1 MARYALVI
9 GIAQYQSSQ
18 MSRLPKAASD
28 AEILAQVLEQ
38 YGGFE
43 VKRLPARW
51 NAEKNCFEIS
61 ADKAVT
67 AAEVG
72 QELRTLLLDRAPK
85 NEALIYFA
93 GHGFTFSDTL
103 GQQKGVLATSDCQV
117 EMAGNQVIDYKYG
130 ISLASLNDLIQQSD
144 LSSLVMLLDCCHS
157 GYFLES
163 QLVQRTLTAFSTQ
176 RDYYLMAACR
186 TFETAKSFKGEPNS
200 YFTGAVLKGLAS
212 ANAGRNRRVSGDLLF
227 DYISGELKSFVQEP
241 IRMGWGRSITLVTY
255 PQSEMSV
262 TEISFDRENPYLG
275 LYAFEAEQEKYFCG
289 REEAVKILITH
300 LTNSRFIPVIGY
312 SGSGKSS
319 LIKAGLLPQLSR
331 DRIPGSSHWPVESFT
346 PGKYPLGK
354 LVDVLARYRDQNQPF
369 VIFIDQFEEVFT
381 LCEDE
386 SERRSFIRLIAE
398 EMNDS
403 GRKSRMIIAIRGDFL
418 IRCTNYPDVL
428 NLINHI
434 PPSTYIVKSLGMEE
448 LPEAIE
454 KPAELHGVKFE
465 RGLVSQIAQDV
476 AGQPGALP
484 LLQYALK
491 ELWRVCIEKPE
502 FPEPLLTRKGYEEI
516 GGVQGALENRA
527 NVIYQSLSDG
537 DRFFVRKLFME
548 LVQLGEGTEVTR
560 RRVDWGR
567 VKDIADST
575 EQLERVIGLLAGAQ
589 QRLIITDE
597 NTVEVAHEALL
608 CQWKLV
614 SGWIEEDLENIRISR
629 RLETACREWKETYA
643 KSDEALL
650 TGARLAE
657 VEEWEKR
664 VLPNLTG
671 DDREFLVKSVG
682 RRDRQIQEKVEQERQ
697 LRELAEAN
705 AKVEAARAEEEI
717 AKTIA
722 QTERARE
729 AQKRADAEAENSK
742 NQSARADAESEKVRV
757 QKQRTQLAIAS
768 LITMTGLTILA
779 GTAWINAERGQIIAL
794 SQASE
799 AKFILN
805 RNSLDPLVEALKAA
819 TRLKQ
824 IGWVPGN
831 KEVREQV
838 METLTQA
845 VYWVR
850 ERDRIQAHNTVVQS
864 VSFSPDGTMLAS
876 ASFDKTIKLWKIE
889 ENQKKSIV
897 LQEKF
902 QHGDPVSSVTFSP
915 DSKIIAS
922 ASFDKTVKLWNQDGT
937 LKYTLPHDDLVYSVT
952 FISND
957 MIATGDNSGKVTFW
971 NSTNGQQIGKPF
983 KPHQKTVCDLKFNKQ
998 GNILATASVDGTVKL
1013 WKLTP
1018 KLQQNPII
1026 LQHNSS
1032 VNSVSFSPDGQMI
1045 ATASQNKI
1053 VRFWKLNGTPL
1064 SNLTIKGESGFTS
1077 VSFSPD
1083 QKTNKNTIATAN
1095 LDGQV
1100 QLWEQNEKET
1110 KKIETLS
1117 GHTSRVKSVS
1127 FNKKGDILA
1136 SASGDTTVRLW
1147 QVKLPLVTRLKADS
1161 QKVFYVSFSPDGQ
1174 KFASAG
1180 QDNAIQIWDKNGNWQ
1195 QSLIGHTQQVNSVEF
1210 SPPNG
1215 NKIASS
1221 SRDDTVKLWTWQ
1233 KEKYQL
1239 EKTIPR
1245 QSPLESSSSVNFNP
1259 NANNPLL
1266 AFADSQ
1272 GIVKLLNLDGSENKF
1287 TAHKKAAIWTVIFS
1301 PNGDY
1306 IATASEDY
1314 RGKVWDLKGKQK
1326 ATLEGHDAA
1335 VLDISFH
1342 PQKNLIATASEDKT
1356 VKLWNLNGKL
1366 LKNIIGHSEQV
1377 TSVRFSPDCST
1388 IATASDDR
1396 TIKLWNLDGTLI
1408 TTLKGHSGAVNSI
1421 SYNPKNSTILI
1432 SGSSDGTIIIWRE
1445 LENLTLEGLLE
1456 RGCKHLH
1463 GYFQTNP
1470 QAPPNICK

>member
-9 GIAQYQSSQ
+9 GITQYQSSQ

-72 QELRTLLLDRAPK
+72 QELRTLLLDRATK

-117 EMAGNQVIDYKYG
+117 EMAGKEVIDYKYG

-163 QLVQRTLTAFSTQ
+163 QLVQQTLRAFSTQ

-186 TFETAKSFKGEPNS
+186 TFETAKSLKGEPNS

-255 PQSEMSV
+255 PQSEMPA
-262 TEISFDRENPYLG
+262 TEISFDRQNPYLG
-275 LYAFEAEQEKYFCG
+275 LSAFEAEQEKYFCG
-289 REEAVKILITH
+289 REEAVRILITH

-331 DRIPGSSHWPVESFT
+331 DRIPGSSQWSVESFT

-354 LVDVLARYRDQNQPF
+354 LVDVLARYRERNEPF

-386 SERRSFIRLIAE
+386 SERRSFIRLIAD
-398 EMNDS
+398 EMNDPE
-403 GRKSRMIIAIRGDFL
+403 RNSRMIIAIRGDFL
-418 IRCTNYPDVL
+418 IRCADYSDVL

-434 PPSTYIVKSLGMEE
+434 PPRTYIVKSLGIEE

-454 KPAELHGVKFE
+454 KPAQLHGVKFE

-502 FPEPLLTRKGYEEI
+502 FPEPLLTRKGYEDI

-527 NVIYQSLSDG
+527 NAIYQSLSEG
-537 DRFFVRKLFME
+537 DRLFVRKLFME

-560 RRVDWGR
+560 RRVDWDR
-567 VKDIADST
+567 LRAISDSP
-575 EQLERVIGLLAGAQ
+575 EQLDRVIGLLAGAQ
-589 QRLIITDE
+589 QRLIIVDE

-608 CQWKLV
+608 CRWKLL
-614 SGWIEEDLENIRISR
+614 SNWIEEDLENIRISR
-629 RLETACREWKETYA
+629 RLEIACREWEETYR
-643 KSDEALL
+643 KSDDALL

-682 RRDRQIQEKVEQERQ
+682 RRDREVQDDLEQQRQ
-697 LRELAEAN
+697 LRELAEAK
-705 AKVEAARAEEEI
+705 AKAEAARAEEET

-722 QTERARE
+722 QMERARE
-729 AQKRADAEAENSK
+729 AQKRADAEAENAK

-757 QKQRTQLAIAS
+757 QKQRTRLAIAS

-1147 QVKLPLVTRLKADS
+1147 QVKLPLVTRLQADS

-1180 QDNAIQIWDKNGNWQ
+1180 QDSTVQIWDKNGNWQ
-1195 QSLIGHTQQVNSVEF
+1195 QSLIGHTQQVNSVDF

-1215 NKIASS
+1215 DKIASS

-1233 KEKYQL
+1233 GKQYQL
-1239 EKTIPR
+1239 EKTISR
-1245 QSPLESSSSVNFNP
+1245 QSPLESSSSVSFNP
-1259 NANNPLL
+1259 IISNPLL
-1266 AFADSQ
+1266 ALADSKGSVKIL
-1272 GIVKLLNLDGSENKF
+1272 GIDGSKKNEF
-1287 TAHKKAAIWTVIFS
+1287 LAHKREIWTVIFS

-1306 IATASEDY
+1306 MATASGDFTA
-1314 RGKVWDLKGKQK
+1314 KLWDIKGKPK

-1335 VLDISFH
+1335 VQDINFH
-1342 PQKNLIATASEDKT
+1342 PKRNLIATASEDKT
-1356 VKLWNLNGKL
+1356 VKLWNFNGQL
-1366 LKNIIGHSEQV
+1366 LKNITGHSDQV
-1377 TSVRFSPDCST
+1377 MSVRFSPDGNT
-1388 IATASDDR
+1388 IASASNDR

-1408 TTLKGHSGAVNSI
+1408 TTLKSHSRAVNTI
-1421 SYNPKNSTILI
+1421 SFNPTNSKILI

-1445 LENLTLEGLLE
+1445 LENLTLEGLVE

-1470 QAPPNICK
+1470 QAPQNICK

>member
-9 GIAQYQSSQ
+9 GITEYQSSQ

-61 ADKAVT
+61 GNKTVT

-72 QELRTLLLDRAPK
+72 QELRTLLLDRATK

-93 GHGFTFSDTL
+93 GHGFTFCDTL

-117 EMAGNQVIDYKYG
+117 EMAGKEVIDYKYG

-163 QLVQRTLTAFSTQ
+163 QLVQQTLGAFSTQ

-186 TFETAKSFKGEPNS
+186 TFETAKSLKCEPNS

-255 PQSEMSV
+255 PQSEMPA
-262 TEISFDRENPYLG
+262 TEISFDRQNPYLG
-275 LYAFEAEQEKYFCG
+275 LSAFESEQEKYFCG
-289 REEAVKILITH
+289 REEAVRILITH

-319 LIKAGLLPQLSR
+319 LIKAGLLPELSR

-346 PGKYPLGK
+346 PGKHPLGK
-354 LVDVLARYRDQNQPF
+354 LVDVLARYRELNEPF

-386 SERRSFIRLIAE
+386 SERGSFIRLIAE

-403 GRKSRMIIAIRGDFL
+403 GRNSRMIIALRGDFL
-418 IRCTNYPDVL
+418 IRCADYSDVL

-434 PPSTYIVKSLGMEE
+434 PPRTYIVKSLGIEE

-454 KPAELHGVKFE
+454 KPAQLHGVNFE

-527 NVIYQSLSDG
+527 NVIYQSLSEG
-537 DRFFVRKLFME
+537 DRLFVRKLFME

-567 VKDIADST
+567 VKDIADSA
-575 EQLERVIGLLAGAQ
+575 EQLDRVIGLLAGAQ
-589 QRLIITDE
+589 QRLIIVDE

-608 CQWKLV
+608 CRWKLV
-614 SGWIEEDLENIRISR
+614 SNWIEEDLENIRICR
-629 RLETACREWKETYA
+629 RLEIACREWEETYG

-671 DDREFLVKSVG
+671 DEREFLERSVG
-682 RRDRQIQEKVEQERQ
+682 RRDRAVHDELEQQRQ
-697 LRELAEAN
+697 LRELAEAK
-705 AKVEAARAEEEI
+705 AEAEAARAEEER

-722 QTERARE
+722 QMERARE

-757 QKQRTQLAIAS
+757 QKQRTRLAIAS
-768 LITMTGLTILA
+768 LITMTGLTILT
-779 GTAWINAERGQIIAL
+779 GTAWISAERGQILAL

-824 IGWVPGN
+824 IDWVPGN

-845 VYWVR
+845 VYWVK
-850 ERDRIQAHNTVVQS
+850 ERDRLQAHNTVVQS
-864 VSFSPDGTMLAS
+864 VSFSPDGTML
-876 ASFDKTIKLWKIE
+876 
-889 ENQKKSIV
+889 
-897 LQEKF
+897 
-902 QHGDPVSSVTFSP
+902 
-915 DSKIIAS
+915 AS

-971 NSTNGQQIGKPF
+971 NPTNGKQIGKPF

-1083 QKTNKNTIATAN
+1083 QKTNKKTIATAN

-1147 QVKLPLVTRLKADS
+1147 QVKLPLVTRLQADS

-1180 QDNAIQIWDKNGNWQ
+1180 QDNAIQIWDKNGKWQ

-1210 SPPNG
+1210 SPQNG
-1215 NKIASS
+1215 DKIASS

-1233 KEKYQL
+1233 GKQYQL
-1239 EKTIPR
+1239 EKTISR
-1245 QSPLESSSSVNFNP
+1245 QSPLESSSSVSFNP
-1259 NANNPLL
+1259 IISNPLL
-1266 AFADSQ
+1266 ALADSKGSVKIL
-1272 GIVKLLNLDGSENKF
+1272 GIDGSKKNEF
-1287 TAHKKAAIWTVIFS
+1287 LAHKREIWTVIFS

-1306 IATASEDY
+1306 LATASEDY
-1314 RGKVWDLKGKQK
+1314 RAKLWDLKGKQK

-1335 VLDISFH
+1335 VQDITFH
-1342 PQKNLIATASEDKT
+1342 PQRNLIATASEDKN
-1356 VKLWNLNGKL
+1356 VKLWNLNGQL
-1366 LKNIIGHSEQV
+1366 LKNITGHSDQV
-1377 TSVRFSPDCST
+1377 TSVRFSPDGNT

-1408 TTLKGHSGAVNSI
+1408 TTLKGHSGAVNTI
-1421 SYNPKNSTILI
+1421 NFNPTNSKILI

-1470 QAPPNICK
+1470 QAPQNICK